1 MTGTRDKIKDSIIG
15 KSINKTIEISK
26 GLFTKLRKKKEKPS
40 DEEETPTLPPP
51 SPSPPPPPQSL
62 SKHDQ
67 RTDSQPNLADYY
79 HPKKAEED
87 LKAEK
92 KLKEDQ
98 DREAEQVARETAE
111 SRQQDAVRP

>member
-51 SPSPPPPPQSL
+51 PQSS